1 MSLGEHHDSGKDI
14 SSRNQR
20 RKTKSKTSPTQV
32 AYGIH
37 ACQAAI
43 KANFVRSVLYLEDS
57 SNKRVTKLTE
67 EASLL
72 GIPVEKGT
80 LKQLNA
86 LSGEGV
92 HQGILVR
99 LSKLPN
105 YDLRT
110 LIANPP
116 PLSLAFVLDSV
127 TDPQNVGALLR
138 VAVATKASAVV
149 LSQRK
154 GPLLTPGVHR
164 ASAGLS
170 FCAPVTA
177 PGNLVGAVKDLK
189 AAGFWIVA
197 ADSSEGA
204 QDATKFDW
212 PEKTALVLGSEEGGI
227 RPLLLR
233 ESDFHVRLPMEQQ
246 VESLNVAVAS
256 GALAYLWKQRWAT
269 N

>member
-1 MSLGEHHDSGKDI
+1 MSVGEHYNSGKTKNA
-14 SSRNQR
+14 RGQR
-20 RKTKSKTSPTQV
+20 KKPKPKSAPTQV

-37 ACQAAI
+37 ACQAALS
-43 KANFVRSVLYLEDS
+43 AGYVRNLIFQEDT

-154 GPLLTPGVHR
+154 GALLTPGVHR

-170 FCAPVTA
+170 FFAPVTA

-189 AAGFWIVA
+189 A
-197 ADSSEGA
+197 SY
-204 QDATKFDW
+204 
-212 PEKTALVLGSEEGGI
+212 
-227 RPLLLR
+227 RYPL
-233 ESDFHVRLPMEQQ
+233 FI
-246 VESLNVAVAS
+246 
-256 GALAYLWKQRWAT
+256 
-269 N
+269 